1 MTGFWKVFGAAALVV
16 AVAVVIVGGLALR
29 TLNETVDSHL
39 RRRVVAQTEFLA
51 AAMLPALRSGDTAGL
66 DPQVRALAGRLN
78 GERLTVLDA
87 AGNVLADSEGDARA
101 MENHLDR
108 EEVRNARSPGA
119 EPIVRTS
126 QTLHEDM
133 LYFAVPVL
141 DGERLLGYAR
151 LSVHVADVR
160 DERAALSRA
169 VLWGAGLAL
178 LAGAAVAALVARS
191 VRQPLLRMTDFV
203 QDVARGDE
211 PVRLPARSMGDLAG
225 LAEAIN
231 RMADQLAERFERI
244 VRDQSEIRAILGAM
258 VEGVLA
264 VDSAQRVVLLNAAAA
279 DTLGTSEADARGKPL
294 WEVTRLPE
302 ITELL
307 ERCLR
312 TGRPAW
318 IEARLVGRPHDRVLR
333 LAASPLADARGV
345 YGAVLVLH
353 DLSEVRRLETVRRDF
368 VVNVSHE
375 LKTPLTSL
383 RGYLDAVLDDPALP
397 DEMRRGSV
405 GRARDATE
413 RLVAIVGDLLTLARV
428 EAEDNLP
435 RHHGLDL
442 RDLASEC
449 VAAAADAAALRG
461 AQVQLD
467 LGGEPVPVAGDDAT
481 LVTAINNLVDNALK
495 YGPQGGRVRVRVR
508 REGDEALV
516 EVEDAGPGIAEHE
529 RERIWER
536 FYRVDRSRGREPA
549 GTGLGLSIVR
559 NVALAHGGRVS
570 LDSEVGRGSTLAIR
584 GDVVSSAST
593 RRIAQV
599 LPRPT
604 SESSET
610 RPPCARATLRT
621 IESPRPVP
629 AGSRP
634 RLLSTR

>member
-1 MTGFWKVFGAAALVV
+1 
-16 AVAVVIVGGLALR
+16 
-29 TLNETVDSHL
+29 
-39 RRRVVAQTEFLA
+39 
-51 AAMLPALRSGDTAGL
+51 
-66 DPQVRALAGRLN
+66 
-78 GERLTVLDA
+78 
-87 AGNVLADSEGDARA
+87 
-101 MENHLDR
+101 
-108 EEVRNARSPGA
+108 
-119 EPIVRTS
+119 
-126 QTLHEDM
+126 
-133 LYFAVPVL
+133 
-141 DGERLLGYAR
+141 
-151 LSVHVADVR
+151 
-160 DERAALSRA
+160 
-169 VLWGAGLAL
+169 
-178 LAGAAVAALVARS
+178 
-191 VRQPLLRMTDFV
+191 
-203 QDVARGDE
+203 
-211 PVRLPARSMGDLAG
+211 
-225 LAEAIN
+225 
-231 RMADQLAERFERI
+231 MADQLAERFERI

-258 VEGVLA
+258 VEGVVA

-279 DTLGTSEADARGKPL
+279 VTLGTSETDARGKPV

-318 IEARLVGRPHDRVLR
+318 IEARLAGRPHDRVLR

-345 YGAVLVLH
+345 FGAVLVLH

-383 RGYLDAVLDDPALP
+383 RGYLDAVLDDPGLP
-397 DEMRRGSV
+397 DEMR
-405 GRARDATE
+405 GRFLGRPRDATE

-428 EAEDNLP
+428 EAEDSLP
-435 RHHGLDL
+435 RHQALDL

-481 LVTAINNLVDNALK
+481 LITAINNLVDNALK

-508 REGDEALV
+508 REGDEALL

-570 LDSEVGRGSTLAIR
+570 LDSEVGRGSTFRIHLPLRPA
-584 GDVVSSAST
+584 GAPAVSS
-593 RRIAQV
+593 
-599 LPRPT
+599 
-604 SESSET
+604 
-610 RPPCARATLRT
+610 
-621 IESPRPVP
+621 
-629 AGSRP
+629 
-634 RLLSTR
+634 